1 MPLADCEHSLQVRQ
15 SSRRRSGPLDSLR
28 ILLVDDHEPV
38 RRGVRSL
45 LSSHADWLVC
55 GEAVDGLDAIE
66 KAKALR
72 PNVVL
77 MDISMPR
84 MNGLDATHILRRDMP
99 GSKIVI

>member
-1 MPLADCEHSLQVRQ
+1 
-15 SSRRRSGPLDSLR
+15 LR

-55 GEAVDGLDAIE
+55 GEAVDGIDAMT
-66 KAKALR
+66 KHGAS

-84 MNGLDATHILRRDMP
+84 MNGLDATQVLRRDLP
-99 GSKIVI
+99 DSKNRHRQPERSGNRLSPSK